1 VADRPPTTAIS
12 QRKLAINPNLTEG
25 SKHEE
30 HRPSRAGWHRCNR
43 AWTFLMVPLGL
54 LFDAMNW
61 PLFHTFDLAHKSFF
75 IAWPILAFFNLVLL
89 RLLIRT
95 WRLQRAEQ

>member
-1 VADRPPTTAIS
+1 MKSIALVVLAGIGAIV
-12 QRKLAINPNLTEG
+12 LGL
-25 SKHEE
+25 
-30 HRPSRAGWHRCNR
+30 
-43 AWTFLMVPLGL
+43 FLMVPLGL

>member
-1 VADRPPTTAIS
+1 MKSIALVVLAGIGAIV
-12 QRKLAINPNLTEG
+12 LGL
-25 SKHEE
+25 
-30 HRPSRAGWHRCNR
+30 
-43 AWTFLMVPLGL
+43 FLMVPLGL

-75 IAWPILAFFNLVLL
+75 IAWPILAFFDFVLL